1 MQKLLLTL
9 GLFSGSSILGM
20 SEEDHYKHLDRV
32 ERYAEARIQE
42 EQKIIADEKK
52 HEAEVLARVKSKYKS
67 GNIGDIS
74 RKLIEQG
81 KYGQE
86 LAELLDVEFAMLE
99 YTYKGNGL
107 YYHTRGPAIHSY
119 PRHMC
124 EGVTKEEVE
133 LAHYKHE
140 PPSFVARDGTRHYAF
155 PH

>member
-52 HEAEVLARVKSKYKS
+52 HEAEVLARVKSRYKS
-67 GNIGDIS
+67 GNTGDIS

-86 LAELLDVEFAMLE
+86 LADLLDVEFAVAE
-99 YTYKGNGL
+99 YRYKGNGL
-107 YYHTRGPAIHSY
+107 YSHARGPAVHSY

-124 EGVTKEEVE
+124 EGVTEEQAE
-133 LAHYKHE
+133 KAHYKQE
-140 PPSFVARDGTRHYAF
+140 TPSFVSPDGTRHYAF